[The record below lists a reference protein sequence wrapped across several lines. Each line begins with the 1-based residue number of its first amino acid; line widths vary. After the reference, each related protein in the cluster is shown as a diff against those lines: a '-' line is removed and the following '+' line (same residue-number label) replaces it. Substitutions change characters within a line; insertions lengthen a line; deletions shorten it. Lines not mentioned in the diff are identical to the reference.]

1 MRTSYTQSKRATV
14 STKPLQTMWRG
25 LLAAAAAV
33 LLALV
38 GTQSTNAQSTLTVC
52 ADGCTHTTIQAAI
65 NAAAAG
71 DTIQVA
77 AGTYAELV
85 TINKQLTLL
94 GPNASKVGN
103 APDRVDE
110 ATIRFP
116 AGATNGS
123 SLVSVSQDI
132 HNVTIAGFNF

>member
-1 MRTSYTQSKRATV
+1 
-14 STKPLQTMWRG
+14 MWRG

-77 AGTYAELV
+77 AGTYNENV
-85 TINKQLTLL
+85 TVNKSLTLV
-94 GPNASKVGN
+94 GPNAGISANSGAN
-103 APDRVDE
+103 R
-110 ATIRFP
+110 ATINP
-116 AGATNGS
+116 AR
-123 SLVSVSQDI
+123 V
-132 HNVTIAGFNF
+132 